1 MAHAAD
7 HRLVPDCRVSVG
19 GKPLKLDE
27 DAALTRV
34 DVDLDVD
41 LFGQCVLTFHD
52 PHLKLINGLL
62 FASGVLVKLEIG
74 FHTKMKKVFEGE
86 VVALEPQFRR
96 DLPPT
101 LKVVCLESLHRLA
114 MRQMTRAFNSVDDKQ
129 IVTKIA
135 QEHGL
140 TGVAPA
146 GTKEHILQSNVTD
159 AVFLR
164 RLAQKHGNHLRIS
177 GKKLIIGPPPQGGQL
192 TITPGDGV
200 GKIRV
205 RISANSQVSEVS
217 VHGWD
222 PKSKREIAA
231 SAKGT
236 GAIGEGARKHGGGA
250 KLSLAGL
257 DHAPSDVA
265 TAEKMAK
272 GRMRKL
278 AEGFVRA
285 EVEMIGNPELI
296 PGHQVNLDKLGA
308 EIDGTYRIEHA
319 RHQFSKHGYY
329 LWLKMVRIAKKK
341 AAKVAAKK
349 AQHQKPPSRNWIE
362 IELVDQQGAP
372 VAGATYVVKGPD
384 GKEVLGTLD
393 DKGKA
398 RLEGLDRG
406 NCVVKFP
413 GHNDSWRPA

>member
-1 MAHAAD
+1 MAHASE

-27 DAALTRV
+27 DAALARV
-34 DVDLDVD
+34 DVDLHVD

-52 PHLKLINGLL
+52 PHLKLINGPL
-62 FASGVLVKLEIG
+62 FASGVPVKLEIG

-96 DLPPT
+96 DLPPA

-114 MRQMTRAFNSVDDKQ
+114 LSQMTRAFNAVDDKQ

-135 QEHGL
+135 QERGL
-140 TGVAPA
+140 TGSAPT

-159 AVFLR
+159 AAFLR

-177 GKKLIIGPPPQGGQL
+177 GKNLILGPPPKGGRL
-192 TITPGDGV
+192 TLTPGDGIR
-200 GKIRV
+200 KIKV

-222 PKSKREIAA
+222 PKTKREIVA
-231 SAKGT
+231 SARGT

-257 DHAPSDVA
+257 DHAPPDVA

-278 AEGFVRA
+278 AEGFVKA

-296 PGHQVNLDKLGA
+296 PGHLVNLDKLGA
-308 EIDGTYRIEHA
+308 EIDGTYRVEHA
-319 RHQFSKHGYY
+319 RHQFSKHGYSS
-329 LWLKMVRIAKKK
+329 WLKMVRIAKKSPARAQQPK
-341 AAKVAAKK
+341 PAPAQQQTALQMSAEVIEPPHLETEAEVHPPPHAASPAEVPLEDLEST
-349 AQHQKPPSRNWIE
+349 PPESE
-362 IELVDQQGAP
+362 
-372 VAGATYVVKGPD
+372 AT
-384 GKEVLGTLD
+384 
-393 DKGKA
+393 
-398 RLEGLDRG
+398 
-406 NCVVKFP
+406 
-413 GHNDSWRPA
+413 